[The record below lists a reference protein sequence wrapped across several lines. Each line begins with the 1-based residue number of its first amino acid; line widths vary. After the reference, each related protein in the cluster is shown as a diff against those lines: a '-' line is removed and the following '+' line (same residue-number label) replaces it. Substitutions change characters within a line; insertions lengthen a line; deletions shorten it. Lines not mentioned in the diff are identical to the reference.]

1 MNSRLL
7 GELVD
12 DLVCEAGVDMCGHFF
27 DITLADIN
35 LDSRADILMTINSG
49 VYGELVVYQ
58 IPDDFR
64 FAFLSNVSLVN
75 FSVIVFLHVV
85 VEQGITT

>member
-1 MNSRLL
+1 
-7 GELVD
+7 
-12 DLVCEAGVDMCGHFF
+12 MCGHFF